1 MLLKE
6 GKIGGLHLKNR
17 IVMLP
22 TVTNLS
28 KDGYVTEKEI
38 EYYRRRSRSVAL
50 VIVGASFVNPLGKFF
65 PNQIGIDTDDKIE
78 GLSKLAEAIHQNG
91 AKAAIQ
97 LAMHNPKYKPTDFPK
112 EKIKNFVK
120 DFVRGAIRAKKANF
134 DAVELHFAHGWFVSQ
149 FLSSNTNKREDEYG
163 GNLEGRARFAV
174 EILKEI
180 KDALPDF
187 TVICRING
195 DDFTDGGF
203 NIKESIE
210 FAKILEKNGASAID
224 VSSGVSSTSEYHISP
239 MGIEDRPLLPFTKK
253 IKESISIPV
262 IAANKLGDVY
272 DWERI
277 LEERIADF
285 IGIARGLIGD
295 PDLAEK
301 LIKGEE
307 TNIRYCIHCNQACIA
322 YIQKGLS
329 VSCMINPEVG
339 REREVEVKTDKPL
352 NIAVIGGGPAGMSA
366 AKYLARK
373 GHNVT
378 LFEKENRLGGQLN
391 VAQIPPHKQ
400 EIGRVIEYLKRDLEK
415 YNVKINLNTKI
426 SLRDIKEMQ
435 YDKIII
441 ATGSKPAKMNLD
453 TDIAPLTAIEV
464 LEGNIPEGKNIAII
478 GVGLTGLETAEYLA
492 EKGKKVTV
500 FEIRSE
506 VGEGIYPMVKK
517 LLLQRLENLKV
528 NIVTDA
534 EVKEISK
541 GKLMYKVK
549 DRFDVIEVEAV
560 VLAVGNVPDEE
571 FSELKGDER
580 IYFIGDCKEVASA
593 VEAIREGAEV
603 SLFI

>member
-1 MLLKE
+1 
-6 GKIGGLHLKNR
+6 
-17 IVMLP
+17 
-22 TVTNLS
+22 
-28 KDGYVTEKEI
+28 
-38 EYYRRRSRSVAL
+38 
-50 VIVGASFVNPLGKFF
+50 
-65 PNQIGIDTDDKIE
+65 
-78 GLSKLAEAIHQNG
+78 
-91 AKAAIQ
+91 
-97 LAMHNPKYKPTDFPK
+97 
-112 EKIKNFVK
+112 
-120 DFVRGAIRAKKANF
+120 
-134 DAVELHFAHGWFVSQ
+134 
-149 FLSSNTNKREDEYG
+149 
-163 GNLEGRARFAV
+163 
-174 EILKEI
+174 
-180 KDALPDF
+180 
-187 TVICRING
+187 
-195 DDFTDGGF
+195 
-203 NIKESIE
+203 
-210 FAKILEKNGASAID
+210 
-224 VSSGVSSTSEYHISP
+224 

-307 TNIRYCIHCNQACIA
+307 TDIRYCIHCNQACIA

-339 REREVEVKTDKPL
+339 REREFEVKTDKPL

-478 GVGLTGLETAEYLA
+478 GGGLTGLETAEYLA

-534 EVKEISK
+534 EAKDISK

>member
-38 EYYRRRSRSVAL
+38 EYYRRRSRSVSL

-112 EKIKNFVK
+112 EKIRNFVK

-149 FLSSNTNKREDEYG
+149 FLSPNTNKREDEYG

-307 TNIRYCIHCNQACIA
+307 TDIRYCIHCNQACIA

-339 REREVEVKTDKPL
+339 REREFEVKTDKPL

-441 ATGSKPAKMNLD
+441 ATGSKPAKMNLN

-478 GVGLTGLETAEYLA
+478 GGGLTGLETAEYLA

-534 EVKEISK
+534 KVKEISK

>member
-28 KDGYVTEKEI
+28 EDGYVTEKEI

-65 PNQIGIDTDDKIE
+65 PNQIGIDTDDKIG
-78 GLSKLAEAIHQNG
+78 GLSKLAEAIHRNG

-120 DFVRGAIRAKKANF
+120 DFVRGAIRAKKADF

-149 FLSSNTNKREDEYG
+149 FLSPNTNKREDEYG
-163 GNLEGRARFAV
+163 GSLEGRARFAV

-253 IKESISIPV
+253 LKESISIPV
-262 IAANKLGDVY
+262 IAANKLGNVY

-285 IGIARGLIGD
+285 IGVARGLIGD

-307 TNIRYCIHCNQACIA
+307 ADIRYCIHCNQACIA

-339 REREVEVKTDKPL
+339 REREFEVKTDKPL

-441 ATGSKPAKMNLD
+441 ATGSKPAKIDLD

-464 LEGNIPEGKNIAII
+464 LEGNIPEGKSIAII
-478 GVGLTGLETAEYLA
+478 GGGLTGFETAEYLA

-534 EVKEISK
+534 EVKDISK

-549 DRFDVIEVEAV
+549 DRFDVIEIEAV